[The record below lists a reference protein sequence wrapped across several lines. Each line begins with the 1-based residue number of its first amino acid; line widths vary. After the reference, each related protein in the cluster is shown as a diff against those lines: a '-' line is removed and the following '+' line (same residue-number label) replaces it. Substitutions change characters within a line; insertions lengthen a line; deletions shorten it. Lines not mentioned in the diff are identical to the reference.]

1 MFDVVQ
7 YKTILFKES
16 ILNINNREYN
26 HIHINH

>member
-1 MFDVVQ
+1 MFDVQ